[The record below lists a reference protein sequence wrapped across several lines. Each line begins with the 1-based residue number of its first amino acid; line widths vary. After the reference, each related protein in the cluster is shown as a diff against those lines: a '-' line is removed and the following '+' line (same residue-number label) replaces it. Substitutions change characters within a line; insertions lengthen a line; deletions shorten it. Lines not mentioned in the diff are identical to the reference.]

1 MSKIKNNVIYVL
13 IILLLLMSVILNIS
27 LSKNLKDVFNYQS
40 QCLVN
45 VADYNSDL
53 SEVVNGSKE
62 NESKNKAIYNAKEH
76 WDDLRGFMINSRNYT
91 LNTVLLRKYLSK
103 VDGTMINISDKLN
116 AILLKDVNDLSN
128 EDKDFLN
135 KFINLTSSIQKEGSD
150 MRSKVNFMIPIYTNF
165 KVRGNLNNIVDTIIG
180 SQI

>member
-1 MSKIKNNVIYVL
+1 MSKIKNNVVYVV
-13 IILLLLMSVILNIS
+13 IILLLLISVILNIS
-27 LSKNLKDVFNYQS
+27 LSKNLKDVFNYES

-62 NESKNKAIYNAKEH
+62 NESKNEAIYNAKEQ
-76 WDDLRGFMINSRNYT
+76 WDNLRGFMINSRNYT
-91 LNTVLLRKYLSK
+91 LNTGLLRKYLSK
-103 VDGTMINISDKLN
+103 VDGTMINISDNLN
-116 AILLKDVNDLSN
+116 DILLKDVKDLEK

-135 KFINLTSSIQKEGSD
+135 KFINLTSSIQKEGSN
-150 MRSKVNFMIPIYTNF
+150 MRSKVNFILPIYTSF
-165 KVRGNLNNIVDTIIG
+165 RVKDNLNNIVDVIIG